1 MDNSDPKGELS
12 SGGTAEK
19 REKPRIALSM
29 PARVLHPDGA
39 VTESV
44 SMNISEGGMFIA
56 TDNPPDLGERLGLEI
71 LSLGGETVIRGEIV
85 VCWQL
90 LEPTGESPPGFG
102 GAFTEAALQSWRE
115 IESVIHSAFQRDS
128 ILVFLNELA
137 GSSRLA
143 EDIAAIQRIE
153 LSDEVQSFIQAYGE
167 QGQRDAFIWKW
178 VYQGLRL
185 TALSSVDEALWDEV
199 QTIKLLGVMFDVMLD
214 DAADQIQDE
223 DLVEQMLLI
232 PFEASF
238 IQKQKVKPEYLGYLE
253 FTIELWQ
260 EIERRYKRLPRFS
273 EFEKLLTFDYRQLL
287 NCMRYALVVN
297 NDPRC
302 MNLAEHDLYQ
312 PHNMHMMVNATLDL
326 MASPGF
332 DVWETGTL
340 REVIWNAQV
349 MGRIGNAVT
358 TWQRE
363 IKDRDFTSGIF
374 ALALA
379 KGVLTSDDLLHSES
393 DAIEQ
398 RILGSNLE
406 DELLI
411 EWGKRRE
418 YINKLAPRFKTV
430 DINTLVSGLENLI
443 AIHLGSRGL
452 K

>member
-1 MDNSDPKGELS
+1 MNSSNTHGGEKP
-12 SGGTAEK
+12 GGLAEQ
-19 REKPRIALSM
+19 REKERIGLSM
-29 PARVLHPDGA
+29 PARLRHADGT
-39 VTESV
+39 VTNSV
-44 SMNISEGGMFIA
+44 SMNISEGGMFIV
-56 TDNPPDLGERLGLEI
+56 TETPPEPGERLGLEI

-90 LEPTGESPPGFG
+90 LEAAGESPPGFG

-115 IESVIHSAFQRDS
+115 IESVIRSAFQRDS
-128 ILVFLNELA
+128 ILAFLNELV
-137 GSSRLA
+137 GSPRLA
-143 EDIAAIQRIE
+143 EDISAIQRIE
-153 LSDEVQSFIQAYGE
+153 LSDEVQGFIQAYGE
-167 QGQRDAFIWKW
+167 QGQRDEFIWKW

-185 TALSSVDEALWDEV
+185 TALSSVDAALWEEV

-223 DLVEQMLLI
+223 SLVEQMLLI
-232 PFEASF
+232 AFESPH
-238 IQKQKVKPEYLGYLE
+238 IQKQKVPSQYLGYLE
-253 FTIELWQ
+253 FTIQLWQ
-260 EIERRYKRLPRFS
+260 EIERRFRRLPRFG

-312 PHNMHMMVNATLDL
+312 PHNMHMMVNATIDL
-326 MASPGF
+326 MASPEF
-332 DVWETGTL
+332 DARETGML

-374 ALALA
+374 AMALA
-379 KGVLTSDDLLHSES
+379 KGVLTSDDLLSSNPET
-393 DAIEQ
+393 IEQ
-398 RILGSNLE
+398 RILGSQLE

-411 EWGKRRE
+411 EWGKRRD
-418 YINKLAPRFKTV
+418 YINKLSSRLGTV
-430 DINTLVSGLENLI
+430 DVNALVGGLENLI